1 MREVPRCCRVGAARE
16 GRATLVTLTENVG
29 FVGAV
34 NRGLAAAEDGEGPV
48 VLLNSDAHVPPGW
61 AERLLAPLSDPAV
74 ASATPFS
81 NTAEIFSA
89 PLAGQS
95 VAMTGVM
102 ADRID
107 GVARTLGPPADLP
120 SAPTGVGFCMA
131 LSRRWLNRVPRL
143 DPAFGRGYGEEVDW
157 CQKVRAMGGRHVG
170 VPGLFVLHA
179 GGASFGA
186 EKDPPARHRRR
197 DAVAPLPAL

>member
-1 MREVPRCCRVGAARE
+1 
-16 GRATLVTLTENVG
+16 
-29 FVGAV
+29 
-34 NRGLAAAEDGEGPV
+34 
-48 VLLNSDAHVPPGW
+48 
-61 AERLLAPLSDPAV
+61 
-74 ASATPFS
+74 
-81 NTAEIFSA
+81 
-89 PLAGQS
+89 
-95 VAMTGVM
+95 MTGVM

-179 GGASFGA
+179 GGASFGPERPA
-186 EKDPPARHRRR
+186 CAPPPPRCCRAVIRAMTRRCR
-197 DAVAPLPAL
+197 IFF